1 MKGYTVVVLFCLLV
15 ASFFTSVH
23 TYKSTE
29 RRVSEDMAQALEQ
42 TIAEQQSD
50 VISQDTVRIFNSH
63 LQLTDLRGRATTDKW
78 HLKVNVRLL
87 PLSRFPTSGQV
98 ECYG

>member
-1 MKGYTVVVLFCLLV
+1 MKGYSVVVLFCLLV
-15 ASFFTSVH
+15 ASFFTSVQ

-63 LQLTDLRGRATTDKW
+63 LQLTYST
-78 HLKVNVRLL
+78 VIC
-87 PLSRFPTSGQV
+87 S
-98 ECYG
+98 